1 MDQAWEVTP
10 FEADLY
16 NGTLA
21 GFAGLAVLLN
31 LYQALFAEKRQVC
44 VGATVVYFPSPYW
57 ESTN

>member
-1 MDQAWEVTP
+1 MDLAWDVTP

-31 LYQALFAEKRQVC
+31 LYQAFFAEKRQVC
-44 VGATVVYFPSPYW
+44 AVEIVV
-57 ESTN
+57 